1 MRFLLFSILAG
12 IAVCLKPT
20 VTELL
25 QCPLQMFRALA
36 PFGDTLARFTPPDLY
51 GR

>member
-1 MRFLLFSILAG
+1 MRILFSFLFAG
-12 IAVCLKPT
+12 IAVRLKPT

-36 PFGDTLARFTPPDLY
+36 PFGDTLARFTPPDIY
-51 GR
+51 IR